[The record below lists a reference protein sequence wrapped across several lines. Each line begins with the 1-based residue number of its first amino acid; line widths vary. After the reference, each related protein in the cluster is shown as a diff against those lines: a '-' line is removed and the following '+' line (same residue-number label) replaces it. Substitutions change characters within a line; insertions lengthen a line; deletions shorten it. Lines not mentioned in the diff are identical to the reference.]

1 LPLPEKGF
9 SMIALLRK
17 EISGFLSSLVGYIVI
32 TVFLLA
38 IGLFL
43 WVFPGN
49 FNILDAGFAS
59 LETLFVFAP
68 WVFMFLIPAITMRSF
83 AEEQR
88 TGTIE
93 LLMTRPIS
101 EWQIV
106 FAKYGAGLL
115 LVLISIAPTLVYY
128 FSLQNLG
135 NPPGN
140 VDSGGTWGSYIGL
153 LFLGG
158 SFVSIGLF
166 ASSLTENQIVSF
178 LLAFFLCFIFYAGFD
193 SLGHME
199 VFQSVDQ
206 IIFNIGINEHFS
218 SMSRGVIDSRDV
230 IYFVTFTLF
239 FLALTR
245 FRLLSRTW

>member
-1 LPLPEKGF
+1 MF
-9 SMIALLRK
+9 ALLRK
-17 EISGFLSSLVGYIVI
+17 EISSFLSSIIGYSVI

-38 IGLFL
+38 MGLFL

-59 LETLFVFAP
+59 LETLFILAP

-93 LLMTRPIS
+93 LLLTRPLS
-101 EWQIV
+101 EWQIIM
-106 FAKYGAGLL
+106 AKYLAGFL
-115 LVLISIAPTLVYY
+115 LVVIALLPTLVYY
-128 FSLQNLG
+128 FNLQSIG
-135 NPPGN
+135 NPAGN

-166 ASSLTENQIVSF
+166 ASSLSDNQIVSF
-178 LLAFFLCFIFYAGFD
+178 ILAFFLCFFCYAGFD
-193 SLGHME
+193 SIGRLD
-199 VFQSVDQ
+199 VFKSIDTIVL
-206 IIFNIGINEHFS
+206 NLGINEHYS
-218 SMSRGVIDSRDV
+218 SMSRGVIDSRDLF
-230 IYFVTFTLF
+230 YFLSFTLF

-245 FRLLSRTW
+245 FRLLSRNW

>member
-1 LPLPEKGF
+1 MF
-9 SMIALLRK
+9 ALLRK
-17 EISGFLSSLVGYIVI
+17 EISSFLSSLSGYSVIVI
-32 TVFLLA
+32 FLLA

-49 FNILDAGFAS
+49 FNILDAGFSS
-59 LETLFVFAP
+59 LENLFVISP

-93 LLMTRPIS
+93 LLLTRPLT
-101 EWQIV
+101 EWQIIT
-106 FAKYGAGLL
+106 AKYLAGFV
-115 LVLISIAPTLVYY
+115 LVLFALLPTTIYY
-128 FSLQNLG
+128 FSIYNLG
-135 NPPGN
+135 NPRGN
-140 VDSGGTWGSYIGL
+140 IDFGATWGSYIGL

-158 SFVSIGLF
+158 AFVSIGLF

-178 LLAFFLCFIFYAGFD
+178 IIGFFLCFFLFFGFD
-193 SLGHME
+193 SIANLE
-199 VFQSVDQ
+199 IFKSVDSL
-206 IIFNIGINEHFS
+206 IFDLGINIHFA

-230 IYFVTFTLF
+230 IYFCSLILF